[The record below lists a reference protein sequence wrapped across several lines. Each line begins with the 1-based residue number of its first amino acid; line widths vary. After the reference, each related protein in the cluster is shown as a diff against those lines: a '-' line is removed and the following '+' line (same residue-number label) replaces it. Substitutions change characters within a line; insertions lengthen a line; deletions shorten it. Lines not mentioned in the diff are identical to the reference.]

1 MKLILALMLFVR
13 VAGAQTMG
21 GDDATWNWLDS
32 LYRAGW
38 RLDHRT
44 GKMWQA
50 KTIQP
55 RGTNK
60 ATLYINN
67 APVKQYRTAP
77 VKVWIDTTHTKLGLT
92 NSVVMYARRGS
103 HLWVD
108 GIEHTDTLLVSQTD
122 SLFINGKW
130 RHNVIEGDT
139 HLSSG
144 IAVSNIDTVAVGQEK
159 LERPSWIVPGTMVKE
174 RPSWIVPGTMI
185 KADSSRRYSDDEH
198 KIAEI
203 RYERWVWTQNFL
215 YQYSRFEKECWAD
228 SVAEK
233 GFWFSDMYVGIGV
246 DRIANANE
254 KGAWWRKWDS
264 LSELLEESYKTK
276 AVIRWIHPNA
286 APPNPFVEFLR
297 RMK

>member
-1 MKLILALMLFVR
+1 MKLILLLLAFTLTAQGQIDTIRTIILYSDPNPDDTLFV
-13 VAGAQTMG
+13 
-21 GDDATWNWLDS
+21 N
-32 LYRAGW
+32 
-38 RLDHRT
+38 
-44 GKMWQA
+44 GKWQ
-50 KTIQP
+50 Q
-55 RGTNK
+55 GTNI
-60 ATLYINN
+60 ATLYINC

-144 IAVSNIDTVAVGQEK
+144 IAVARIDTVAVGQEK
-159 LERPSWIVPGTMVKE
+159 LERPSWIVPGTMVK
-174 RPSWIVPGTMI
+174 
-185 KADSSRRYSDDEH
+185 ADSFGRYSDDDL

-203 RYERWVWTQNFL
+203 QYERWVWTQNFL
-215 YQYSRFEKECWAD
+215 YQYSRFEKECYVD

-233 GFWFSDMYVGIGV
+233 GFWFADTYKE
-246 DRIANANE
+246 DRIASENE
-254 KGAWWRKWDS
+254 PGAWWRKWDS
-264 LSELLEESYKTK
+264 MGKLLEQSYKTK

-297 RMK
+297 KMK